1 MEVRMNIQHKGT
13 ITIETLR
20 LVLRR
25 FEEKDAKA
33 MFRNWAGDPE
43 VCKYLSWGP
52 HSNEEISRKR
62 VLIWIN
68 NYVMDNSYLWALEL
82 KRTGEAV
89 GSISV
94 EIADDRTGTC
104 EVGYCL
110 GRKYWKQG
118 LMTEALLA
126 IQHYLF
132 YEIGYQTIRAKHDVL
147 NIASGRVM
155 QKAGM
160 KYNKTEHKVGVRR
173 DGTYYDCD
181 VYIKHIDE
189 E

>member
-1 MEVRMNIQHKGT
+1 MKLQHKGS

-20 LVLRR
+20 LILRR
-25 FEEKDAKA
+25 FEERDAKD
-33 MFRNWAGDPE
+33 MYQNWAGDPE

-52 HSNEEISRKR
+52 HSSEEVSRKR
-62 VLIWIN
+62 IQIWVN
-68 NYVMDNSYLWALEL
+68 NYVRSNAYVWALVL
-82 KRTGEAV
+82 KRTGEVV

-94 EIADDRTGTC
+94 EMTDDQEGSC
-104 EVGYCL
+104 EIGYCL
-110 GRKYWKQG
+110 SRSCWRQG
-118 LMTEALLA
+118 LMTEALVA
-126 IQHYLF
+126 VMHYLY
-132 YEIGYQTIRAKHDVL
+132 YEIGYRTIRAKHDVL

-160 KYNKTEHKVGVRR
+160 KYYKTEEKVGVRR

-181 VYIKHIDE
+181 VYQKKVGE

>member
-1 MEVRMNIQHKGT
+1 MEVQMNIQHKGSV
-13 ITIETLR
+13 TIETLR
-20 LVLRR
+20 LILRR
-25 FEEKDAKA
+25 FEEKDAKD
-33 MFRNWAGDPE
+33 MYQNWAGDPE

-52 HSNEEISRKR
+52 HSSEEVSRKR
-62 VLIWIN
+62 ILAWVS
-68 NYVMDNSYLWALEL
+68 NYFRPNSYVWALEL
-82 KRTGEAV
+82 KRTGAVV

-94 EIADDRTGTC
+94 EIADDKAGNC

-110 GRKYWKQG
+110 GRDCWKQG
-118 LMTEALLA
+118 LMTEAMMA
-126 IQHYLF
+126 VIHYLF
-132 YEIGYQTIRAKHDVL
+132 YEIGYQTIQAKHDVL

-155 QKAGM
+155 QKSGM
-160 KYNKTEHKVGVRR
+160 TYFKTEQKVGVRR

>member
-1 MEVRMNIQHKGT
+1 MNIQHKGT
-13 ITIETLR
+13 VTIETLR
-20 LVLRR
+20 LILRR
-25 FEEKDAKA
+25 FEEADAKD
-33 MFRNWAGDPE
+33 MYQNWAGDPE

-52 HSNEEISRKR
+52 HSTEEVSRKR
-62 VLIWIN
+62 IMAWIS
-68 NYVMDNSYLWALEL
+68 NYFRLNSYVWALEL
-82 KRTGEAV
+82 KRNGATV

-94 EIADDRTGTC
+94 EMTDDIAGNC

-110 GRKYWKQG
+110 GRIYWSQG
-118 LMTEALLA
+118 LMTEALVA
-126 IQHYLF
+126 IQHFLF
-132 YEIGYQTIRAKHDVL
+132 YEIGYQTIQAKHDVL

-160 KYNKTEHKVGVRR
+160 MYYKTEPQVGVRR

-181 VYIKHIDE
+181 VYVKHIGE

>member
-1 MEVRMNIQHKGT
+1 MNIQHKGT

-20 LVLRR
+20 LILRR
-25 FEEKDAKA
+25 FEEKDARD
-33 MFRNWAGDPE
+33 MFQNWAGDPE

-52 HSNEEISRKR
+52 HSSEEVSRKR
-62 VLIWIN
+62 ILGWIS
-68 NYVMDNSYLWALEL
+68 NYVRMSSYVWALEY
-82 KRTGEAV
+82 KRTGAV
-89 GSISV
+89 IGSISV
-94 EIADDRTGTC
+94 EMADDRAGIC

-110 GRKYWKQG
+110 CRKYWSRG
-118 LMTEALLA
+118 IMTEALVA

-132 YEIGYQTIRAKHDVL
+132 YEIGYQAIKAKHDVL

-160 KYNKTEHKVGVRR
+160 KYFKTEDKVGIRK

>member
-1 MEVRMNIQHKGT
+1 MNMQHKGT

-20 LVLRR
+20 LILRR
-25 FEEKDAKA
+25 FEEKDAKD
-33 MFRNWAGDPE
+33 MYENWAGDPE

-52 HSNEEISRKR
+52 HSSEEISRR
-62 VLIWIN
+62 RIMGWIS
-68 NYVMDNSYLWALEL
+68 NYFRSNSYVWALEL
-82 KRTGEAV
+82 KRTGAII
-89 GSISV
+89 GSLSV
-94 EIADDRTGTC
+94 EMTDDKAGIC

-110 GRKYWKQG
+110 CKRYWNLG
-118 LMTEALLA
+118 LMTEALVA

-132 YEIGYQTIRAKHDVL
+132 YEIGYQSIRAKHDVL

-160 KYNKTEHKVGVRR
+160 KYFNTEEKVGIRR